1 MRASLK
7 SAIGVSCVFL
17 MKLCRITIRFPST
30 VSADEAWLYCAFV
43 EDLFSRKIV
52 GWGMD
57 EAMPQELTQTV
68 LYVALSLRALGPHPS
83 SLTYRSNTHRM

>member
-1 MRASLK
+1 
-7 SAIGVSCVFL
+7 

-57 EAMPQELTQTV
+57 EAMPQELTQTA
-68 LYVALSLRALGPHPS
+68 LYVALGLCASAPHPF
-83 SLTYRSNTHRM
+83 SLTYPWNFHRVYILWI